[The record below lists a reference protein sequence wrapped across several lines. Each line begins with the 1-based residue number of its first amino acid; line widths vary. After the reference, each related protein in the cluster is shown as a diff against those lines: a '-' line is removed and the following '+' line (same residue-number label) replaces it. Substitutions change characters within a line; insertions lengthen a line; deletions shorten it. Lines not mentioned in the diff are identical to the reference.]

1 MYCEVKDNEI
11 IRYNIERPKA
21 YKNISF
27 GSNATDNDFRQVGL
41 YPIVDSL
48 PEYNSATQKIDG
60 VTYSFDGNQVNKVY
74 QIADIDISY
83 LLQAKL
89 DQLAA
94 LRYEKETAGIEVN
107 GSRIRTDRETQSI
120 LDSAQRKAESNP
132 DLVVDW
138 KGENGWVE
146 LTSPQII
153 AIGSAVFDHV
163 QACFK
168 RERELSELL
177 DIDIE
182 TDITT
187 GWPV

>member
-1 MYCEVKDNEI
+1 MLYI
-11 IRYNIERPKA
+11 IDKKTKQVVNTIVADLAWAEEAYPDAIVVESDLGGIGGTYDDGAFIPTPLCDLPTPTLDER
-21 YKNISF
+21 
-27 GSNATDNDFRQVGL
+27 L
-41 YPIVDSL
+41 
-48 PEYNSATQKIDG
+48 SA
-60 VTYSFDGNQVNKVY
+60 
-74 QIADIDISY
+74 
-83 LLQAKL
+83 
-89 DQLAA
+89 LAA

-107 GSRIRTDRETQSI
+107 GTRIRTDRETQSI

-153 AIGSAVFDHV
+153 AIGNAVFAHV

-168 RERELSELL
+168 REKEVSELL
-177 DIDIE
+177 DVDIE

-187 GWPV
+187 GWPN